1 MNADWQK
8 RRALLPVV
16 GWASPTQNLEPQ
28 NVPGNL
34 VGFILALYAF
44 RSVTAE
50 HSRAN
55 NDAATKKTDAYARR
69 CS

>member
-1 MNADWQK
+1 MRVRIAHQYPIGGRCSTK
-8 RRALLPVV
+8 
-16 GWASPTQNLEPQ
+16 NLESQ

-50 HSRAN
+50 RSLAN
-55 NDAATKKTDAYARR
+55 NDSATKKTDA
-69 CS
+69 